1 MKWRAF
7 SDNKGPVVIHVV
19 SFFKEEENIKGNEEN
34 VEAVT
39 TKGFKQFYP
48 F

>member
-1 MKWRAF
+1 MKLKAC
-7 SDNKGPVVIHVV
+7 SDNKGPIVIHVV
-19 SFFKEEENIKGNEEN
+19 SFFKEGENIKGNEEN

-39 TKGFKQFYP
+39 TNRFKQIYP

>member
-1 MKWRAF
+1 MKWKAF

-34 VEAVT
+34 VEVVT
-39 TKGFKQFYP
+39 TKGFKKLYP